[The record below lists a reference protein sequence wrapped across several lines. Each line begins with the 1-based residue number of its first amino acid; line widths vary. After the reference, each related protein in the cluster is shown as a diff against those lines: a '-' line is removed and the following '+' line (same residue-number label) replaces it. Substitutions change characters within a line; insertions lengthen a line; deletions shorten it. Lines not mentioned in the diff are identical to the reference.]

1 MTLCRRFCPQPNVD
15 GTQLCNNN
23 DVINNYIVMMSSL
36 QEIRDYSLSQTTLD
50 DVFIHFASQQSEEQS
65 LAGEEEE
72 EERRVGHYGPLPDIV
87 THSRGVRGYTCV
99 VDVNPLVP

>member
-1 MTLCRRFCPQPNVD
+1 MSACFISHP
-15 GTQLCNNN
+15 
-23 DVINNYIVMMSSL
+23 YIPHFFNSQNFYLLVSFP
-36 QEIRDYSLSQTTLD
+36 IRDYSLSQTTLD

>member
-1 MTLCRRFCPQPNVD
+1 
-15 GTQLCNNN
+15 
-23 DVINNYIVMMSSL
+23 MMMSL

-72 EERRVGHYGPLPDIV
+72 EEERREGHPGPLPDIV
-87 THSRGVRGYTCV
+87 THSRGVSVMNVGVSVLPQSSYTPCIKSLL
-99 VDVNPLVP
+99 PGS

>member
-1 MTLCRRFCPQPNVD
+1 
-15 GTQLCNNN
+15 
-23 DVINNYIVMMSSL
+23 MMMSL

-72 EERRVGHYGPLPDIV
+72 EERREGNPGPLPDIV
-87 THSRGVRGYTCV
+87 THSRGVSVMYVAVSVLPKSSYTPCI
-99 VDVNPLVP
+99 